1 MARCATSLEACC
13 RFNGDLIA
21 LPHCVQ
27 ESGLQFFADP
37 ADPGDFSKVR
47 VPTITD
53 VAATADG
60 AVERLI
66 EGSAAW
72 GHGKRMYHAST
83 RGFVIGGLVRQITGQ
98 TLGSFIATDIAVP
111 LGLTG
116 VHCGATLDEQ
126 AQHGYAAM
134 QKCTTSWTLLRE
146 VLPAMGVPYLGESA
160 NPETW
165 AMLKVIGG
173 ALIDKGKKAPVAGYS
188 KAMPKEWAEDG
199 GDHVRGKSLPRQHAW
214 TWMMTGPFVF
224 CFWYGSAL
232 ISTPLRCVVW
242 LQSRLLKGASWRF
255 PPGGSKPM
263 LALWPH
269 LLASSP
275 TVEL

>member
-1 MARCATSLEACC
+1 M
-13 RFNGDLIA
+13 
-21 LPHCVQ
+21 PHCVQ

-47 VPTITD
+47 VPTVAD

-72 GHGKRMYHAST
+72 GQGKRMYHAST

-98 TLGSFIATDIAVP
+98 TLGSFIATDIAAP

-126 AQHGYAAM
+126 AQYEYATM

-173 ALIDKGKKAPVAGYS
+173 ALIGEGKKAPLTGYS
-188 KAMPKEWAEDG
+188 KAMPKEWEEDG
-199 GDHVRGKSLPRQHAW
+199 GDHVHGKSLPRIHA
-214 TWMMTGPFVF
+214 V
-224 CFWYGSAL
+224 
-232 ISTPLRCVVW
+232 
-242 LQSRLLKGASWRF
+242 LLS
-255 PPGGSKPM
+255 
-263 LALWPH
+263 
-269 LLASSP
+269 LLL
-275 TVEL
+275 V